1 MAAGLSLARPELVVI
16 VVRAGRDGRVLGFG
30 GLLVAVRP
38 VLNGTVPVG
47 MAVHRDAFCDD
58 LVEPGLDPAQA
69 TAHARS
75 WDRLVAIAVALPGG
89 QCQRLRYGELGQFLF
104 GERPGL
110 LDELAV
116 RQLPDD
122 AHLDAVLEQ

>member
-1 MAAGLSLARPELVVI
+1 
-16 VVRAGRDGRVLGFG
+16 
-30 GLLVAVRP
+30 
-38 VLNGTVPVG
+38 
-47 MAVHRDAFCDD
+47 

-122 AHLDAVLEQ
+122 AHLDAVLEQVQVLALQAEADALGHDVRDDRYREDGYPGDLGGRVELHVEMVGEDV